1 MKELTIFNNPEF
13 GEVRVIELDGEAFFV
28 GRDVAI
34 ALGYANPNDALT
46 KHVPDKFKRVSQI
59 ATPSGTQNMT
69 VINEAGM
76 YKLVMRSKLPNAER
90 FSDWVCE
97 TVLPSIRKHGVY
109 ATSDFISKSIADPT
123 WAIGILTELK
133 AKQDEAA
140 LLKVQLA
147 EAKPKLDY
155 CDTILQCTDLVTT
168 SVIAKDYGY
177 SAKKFNKLLHE
188 CGVQFKQGMTWLL
201 YHQYASQGWS
211 QTKTHKY
218 IGGDGEIHCSVHTYW
233 TQKGRLG
240 LYKLLKHSGYLP
252 IIEQA
257 A

>member
-90 FSDWVCE
+90 FSDWV
-97 TVLPSIRKHGVY
+97 
-109 ATSDFISKSIADPT
+109 
-123 WAIGILTELK
+123 
-133 AKQDEAA
+133 
-140 LLKVQLA
+140 
-147 EAKPKLDY
+147 
-155 CDTILQCTDLVTT
+155 
-168 SVIAKDYGY
+168 
-177 SAKKFNKLLHE
+177 
-188 CGVQFKQGMTWLL
+188 
-201 YHQYASQGWS
+201 
-211 QTKTHKY
+211 
-218 IGGDGEIHCSVHTYW
+218 
-233 TQKGRLG
+233 
-240 LYKLLKHSGYLP
+240 
-252 IIEQA
+252 
-257 A
+257 